1 MAEAR
6 RKAEEVSWK
15 EEFTAVTWGRMGLCQ
30 KDSKKGEGG
39 SGAYQSM
46 GGMVRVTGWRSA
58 GQPGGMWQGWMQAL
72 SLKNSEP
79 CPRERQR
86 QKKRSAEEIEYVC

>member
-46 GGMVRVTGWRSA
+46 GGMVRVTG
-58 GQPGGMWQGWMQAL
+58 
-72 SLKNSEP
+72 
-79 CPRERQR
+79 
-86 QKKRSAEEIEYVC
+86 